1 MGQYDKNQSYTDIFR
16 IGPIPVSPITARSE
30 SARRFDN
37 RKEKS
42 REMSVVCWCW
52 KWRDADQTEIKKLWR
67 CAYYILELDF
77 FIPVYCVQ
85 SAESFSRLSILD
97 CRFGFLQHL
106 FRTLKKKP
114 TSRNPSVLSLRT
126 LKNKH
131 TSRAPSVLLCRTL
144 KKKPT
149 SRDLSMLSFG
159 TLIKILLL
167 SCVKLVLITVDL
179 FLCLKA
185 SLTLIHSPNESKEEN
200 KSTGLKGSTV
210 HIQLNTYQHIIN
222 RGKYW
227 CPGRVGWSCWPNGI
241 HLVKNPQ

>member
-1 MGQYDKNQSYTDIFR
+1 LGQYDKNQSYTDIFR

-52 KWRDADQTEIKKLWR
+52 KWRDADQTEIKKTLKM
-67 CAYYILELDF
+67 CILYFRTRFLY
-77 FIPVYCVQ
+77 P
-85 SAESFSRLSILD
+85 SIL
-97 CRFGFLQHL
+97 CTECWKFFWIVHSGLPLRFLQHL

-185 SLTLIHSPNESKEEN
+185 SLTLIHWPNESKEEN